1 MSHEPRAKREYPF
14 AECRY
19 NGELVQVTTLSCGPK
34 RTPEVALQKARAC
47 YMKFDAAASKEEVLQ
62 FKKLKQQ
69 ETSEET
75 VQADT
80 VDPDIMAVLPEDAPA
95 EHQAVIFFEL

>member
-1 MSHEPRAKREYPF
+1 MPLQWRNRPSYYTELRPEGYSRGRVADSTDMLHEIR
-14 AECRY
+14 CR
-19 NGELVQVTTLSCGPK
+19 
-34 RTPEVALQKARAC
+34 
-47 YMKFDAAASKEEVLQ
+47 ASKEEVFQSQNAVCL
-62 FKKLKQQ
+62 KLKQQ